1 MKEIIQKRHVFLW
14 KRPEDN
20 AVLTTMNQSI
30 SAELGLL
37 TGKDALLLHDADLV
51 DSELVFG
58 DPVEVLTEK
67 DGWKKIAAIGQGK
80 VGEEKGYEGW
90 IEAEDSIPLTYQ
102 VDEVEKVAITSQYA
116 PLKFCDGL
124 TSEVEYPFGCV
135 FPIIEEWPTNYLVH
149 TPLGQAT
156 IDRYYCQK
164 TNAFTGEDLANNLV
178 HLAKQFRGLSYV
190 WGGISGSG
198 FDCSGFA
205 YSLHRAH
212 GILIARD
219 AHEQALA
226 GKKVTLEEALPGDL
240 LFFAYEEG
248 KGFIH
253 HVGVYL
259 GSDLM
264 IHSQTPGSKVL
275 ITHIIDTNYQK
286 ELCMIRR
293 YWE

>member
-14 KRPEDN
+14 KRPEMN
-20 AVLTTMNQSI
+20 PVLSTINQSI

-51 DSELVFG
+51 DSELLFG
-58 DPVEVLTEK
+58 DPVEVLEERL
-67 DGWKKIAAIGQGK
+67 GWKRVAAVTQGK
-80 VGEEKGYEGW
+80 VGEAKGYEGW
-90 IEAEDSIPLTYQ
+90 IEEDDAIPISYDL
-102 VDEVEKVAITSQYA
+102 DNVEKVAIICQYA
-116 PLKFCDGL
+116 PLHFCDGL
-124 TSEVEYPFGCV
+124 VSEVEYPFGCI
-135 FPIIEEWPTNYLVH
+135 FPIIEEWPTNYLIH

-156 IDRYYCQK
+156 IDRQYCQK
-164 TNAFTGEDLANNLV
+164 TTALTGEALAKNIV
-178 HLAKQFRGLSYV
+178 KLAKQFRGLSYV
-190 WGGISGSG
+190 WGGICGSG

-205 YSLHRAH
+205 YSLHRVH
-212 GILIARD
+212 NILLARD
-219 AHEQALA
+219 AHEQALT
-226 GKKVTLEEALPGDL
+226 GKKVTFEEALPGDL

-253 HVGVYL
+253 HVGIYL

-275 ITHIIDTNYQK
+275 ITHMIDTNYQK